1 MTGGNKRLWCVGLSM
16 YDLLLQ
22 PGIKSLS
29 LKKKPKKQKN
39 KLNTKLLRVFH
50 YCNNHSQFST
60 TYKNKCCTKSRAP
73 ETRLIDLEEQSQKK
87 LPQSCQKNYLVM
99 SVPSKLGPT
108 NYSLFASLLS
118 KPGECSPYND
128 MTFFRSLAIII
139 SSVHAIFFSIGQQF
153 QVSQQSNF
161 MTIAHVEIKLGDF
174 SIKCKLACLTD
185 YITAV

>member
-22 PGIKSLS
+22 SGIKSLS
-29 LKKKPKKQKN
+29 LKKKTKKQKN

-87 LPQSCQKNYLVM
+87 LP
-99 SVPSKLGPT
+99 
-108 NYSLFASLLS
+108 
-118 KPGECSPYND
+118 
-128 MTFFRSLAIII
+128 
-139 SSVHAIFFSIGQQF
+139 
-153 QVSQQSNF
+153 
-161 MTIAHVEIKLGDF
+161 
-174 SIKCKLACLTD
+174 
-185 YITAV
+185 